1 MRNMAK
7 IVTVKSVEAIPDK
20 DRIQRL
26 TFCENGYTV
35 IGDKGIEQGQRL
47 VFVEVDS
54 LLPLRPEF
62 EFLRARCYH
71 EKSNRFLIKPLR
83 MGGSISMG
91 IVFKTDIL
99 PERKKPYIAGED
111 VTAILD
117 ILKYEPAEDAS
128 KKKGKQPGLV
138 KFLMTYPST
147 RWLGKLLL
155 PLFRSKRD
163 RHENVPFP
171 SGLIAKSDETTIQN
185 CPEMLERHRDT
196 PCYATIKLE
205 GQSVTFLYN
214 YRNKKLQ
221 DFFVCSRTVAYPDRS
236 QKEGIEFWAT
246 ADACGAAGAIQ
257 RYYEQTGKL
266 LAIQGERCGPG
277 VQKNVYG
284 FTETRFFLYTARD
297 IIANRYLSFQEL
309 ADFSAAANIPLVPVI
324 EEWVNIPLGSII
336 LAVEDAD
343 LISARYF
350 FREKTGEAELQYR
363 LKDGE
368 KPAFEKN
375 GVYFHEGIVIRG
387 MNQEFSFKIKSPE
400 YAYWFS

>member
-1 MRNMAK
+1 MRDMAR
-7 IVTVKSVEAIPDK
+7 IVTVKTAEAIPDK

-26 TFCENGYTV
+26 TFCENGYSV
-35 IGDKGIEQGQRL
+35 IGDKGIAPGDRL
-47 VFVEVDS
+47 IFVEVDS

-71 EKSNRFLIKPLR
+71 EKSKRFLIRPMR

-99 PERKKPYIAGED
+99 PKRKKPYDAGED

-117 ILKYEPAEDAS
+117 ILKYDPAEDALL
-128 KKKGKQPGLV
+128 KKGKQAGLI

-155 PLFRSKRD
+155 PLLRKRD
-163 RHENVPFP
+163 RRENVPFP
-171 SGLIAKSDETTIQN
+171 SGVIAKSDETTIQN
-185 CPEMLERHRDT
+185 CPEVLERHLNT

-205 GQSVTFLYN
+205 GQSLTFLYN
-214 YRNKKLQ
+214 YRNKKIG
-221 DFFVCSRTVAYPDRS
+221 DFLVCSRTVSYPDRS
-236 QKEGIEFWAT
+236 QKEGDDFWAM
-246 ADACGAAGAIQ
+246 ADACDAAGVIR

-284 FTETRFFLYTARD
+284 FTESRFFLYTAKD
-297 IIANRYLSFQEL
+297 IIANRYLSFGEL
-309 ADFSAAANIPLVPVI
+309 TQFSAAANIPLVPVI
-324 EEWVNIPLGSII
+324 EEWANVPLSSII
-336 LAVEDAD
+336 SKVEDAD
-343 LISARYF
+343 AVSARYF
-350 FREKTGEAELQYR
+350 FRAKNSAAELQYN
-363 LKDGE
+363 LKNGE
-368 KPAFEKN
+368 KPGFEKN

-387 MNQEFSFKIKSPE
+387 MNQEFSFKIKNPE